1 MRKKIAIASG
11 AILLAFLCGF
21 LYIKTTPWY
30 SIYQLSRAVN
40 DHDADTA
47 LKYIDV
53 DSVTESLAKGLSTG
67 NSTSGRIN
75 KDVAAAISMNMP
87 SIKEGVRLYLIS
99 VIRSQDDVGDRKKT
113 AAIKFGSVDIHNLK
127 ISTVWRLDIETRGRT
142 AYVKLK
148 DKPGQTA
155 TMTKTDEGYWKFVG
169 VTINGPGKD

>member
-1 MRKKIAIASG
+1 MRKKIALISG
-11 AILLAFLCGF
+11 AILLMLLCGF

-40 DHDADTA
+40 DHDAETA
-47 LKYIDV
+47 LKFIDV
-53 DSVTESLAKGLSTG
+53 DSVTESLAKSLSAG
-67 NSTSGRIN
+67 GGASGKIN

-99 VIRSQDDVGDRKKT
+99 VIRSQDDAGDRKKA
-113 AAIKFGSVDIHNLK
+113 AAIRLGSVDIHNLRM
-127 ISTVWRLDIETRGRT
+127 STVWRLDVETRGRT

-155 TMTKTDEGYWKFVG
+155 TMAKTDEGYWKFVG
-169 VTINGPGKD
+169 VTIDKPGKD